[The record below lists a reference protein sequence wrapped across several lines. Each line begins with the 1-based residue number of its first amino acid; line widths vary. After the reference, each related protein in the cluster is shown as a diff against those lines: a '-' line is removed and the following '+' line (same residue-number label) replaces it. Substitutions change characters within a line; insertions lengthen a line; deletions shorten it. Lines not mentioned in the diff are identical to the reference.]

1 MIRKLHYTTA
11 ALASLGLLTLLA
23 CSGGGGSSPAP
34 TPTSTTL
41 QYTDPAS
48 GTYTLVKDASSS
60 AGHLVLNLKGPG
72 GSLSGVGFVLDVDST
87 KVTWANVAGSAK
99 VANTAF
105 TTPVV
110 ASKVAGDEL
119 QGGIFQK
126 GVGIPAITADADTVL
141 ATVALDLKAGVPVNS
156 TVTFAAVNTK
166 CVILEGPGG
175 GTPTTPITV
184 TVGSLVTQ

>member
-1 MIRKLHYTTA
+1 MTRTLRYTTA
-11 ALASLGLLTLLA
+11 ALASLGLLSILA

-48 GTYTLVKDASSS
+48 GTYKLVKDASST
-60 AGHLVLNLKGPG
+60 AAHLVLNLKGPG
-72 GSLSGVGFVLDVDST
+72 GALSGVGFALEADST
-87 KVTWANVAGSAK
+87 KVTWANLTGSAK
-99 VANTAF
+99 VTNTAF

-110 ASKVAGDEL
+110 AGKVTGDEL

-141 ATVALDLKAGVPVNS
+141 ATVALDLKAGVPLNS
-156 TVTFAAVNTK
+156 PVTFIATDAK

-175 GTPTTPITV
+175 GTPTTPITI